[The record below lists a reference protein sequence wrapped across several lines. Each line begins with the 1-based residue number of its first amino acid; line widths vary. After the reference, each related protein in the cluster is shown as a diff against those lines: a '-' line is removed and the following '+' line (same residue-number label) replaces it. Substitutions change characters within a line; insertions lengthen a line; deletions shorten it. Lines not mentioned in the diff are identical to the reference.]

1 LASTV
6 TSHSVSKTIKNQ
18 IIKDKEKTATNNY
31 LKPRSRLPEE
41 ALYTLADDG
50 PYFDVSSH
58 YWILQRTFF
67 NVIVI
72 VPPPQS
78 PLISN
83 M

>member
-58 YWILQRTFF
+58 YWILQHKFL
-67 NVIVI
+67 VLLLL
-72 VPPPQS
+72 PA
-78 PLISN
+78 L
-83 M
+83 